1 MLSPETLRYP
11 VKARGTPIKSPVS
24 WVGNKT
30 PILPIL
36 YALFPLSYERYIEP
50 FGGSGSVL
58 LGKPWRDGFEAFNDR
73 NRNLINLFRCMRD
86 RPLAFIR
93 ELGFL
98 SLNSRDDFKALK
110 HFFRKEEFDDAF
122 LNEELQLTE
131 ILLPEPEAGEL
142 RTRKLLGYCKLYDH
156 VLLVA
161 DDGNDVLDM
170 AALTIPAP

>member
-1 MLSPETLRYP
+1 M
-11 VKARGTPIKSPVS
+11 KARRSPIKSPVS

-50 FGGSGSVL
+50 FGGSVSVL
-58 LGKPWRDGFEAFNDR
+58 LGKPWQDKFEAFNDY
-73 NRNLINLFRCMRD
+73 NHNLINLFRCMRD

-98 SLNSRDDFKALK
+98 SLNARDNFKMLK
-110 HFFRKEEFDDAF
+110 HFFRKEELDDVF
-122 LNEELQLTE
+122 LEEELELTE

-142 RTRKLLGYCKLYDH
+142 REL
-156 VLLVA
+156 VL
-161 DDGNDVLDM
+161 
-170 AALTIPAP
+170 